1 MKRTL
6 VSVAAL
12 SLVVVGC
19 QDKKNPPAA
28 GSSSVLDVQPAGSYQ
43 PAPQPVI
50 SDNPTYTSTPT
61 PAASHEPAATAT
73 PAATGNRTYTIKKG
87 DTLYGIAVAHY
98 GDGKQWTRIA
108 NANPGLDPSKLA
120 IGKTIIIP

>member
-6 VSVAAL
+6 VALASL

-19 QDKKNPPAA
+19 QEKKNPSASV
-28 GSSSVLDVQPAGSYQ
+28 GSASVLDVEPVGNPQ

-61 PAASHEPAATAT
+61 PVVSDEPAPAAS
-73 PAATGNRTYTIKKG
+73 RSYTIKKG

-108 NANPGLDPSKLA
+108 NANPGINPSKLA
-120 IGKTIIIP
+120 VGKTIVIP

>member
-1 MKRTL
+1 MKRSL
-6 VSVAAL
+6 VSLAAL

-19 QDKKNPPAA
+19 QEKKTASVPV
-28 GSSSVLDVQPAGSYQ
+28 GSSSVLEVQPLGNPQ

-50 SDNPTYTSTPT
+50 SDGPTYTSTPAPVANHEPV
-61 PAASHEPAATAT
+61 PAAAVGQRS
-73 PAATGNRTYTIKKG
+73 YTIKKG

-108 NANPGLDPSKLA
+108 DANPGINPSKLMV
-120 IGKTIIIP
+120 GKSIVIP